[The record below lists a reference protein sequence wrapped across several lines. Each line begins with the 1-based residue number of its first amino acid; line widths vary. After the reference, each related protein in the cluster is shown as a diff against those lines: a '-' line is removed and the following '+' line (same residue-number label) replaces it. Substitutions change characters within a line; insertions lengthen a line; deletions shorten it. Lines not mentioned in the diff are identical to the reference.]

1 MFLCDVLYS
10 VFAYTLFLKFYF
22 IKGVIE
28 GEIYTQGNSLS
39 FVFSQS
45 RVKQE

>member
-10 VFAYTLFLKFYF
+10 VFAYTLLF

-28 GEIYTQGNSLS
+28 GEIYTQGNSS
-39 FVFSQS
+39 WFVFSQR